1 MNGIERL
8 CADLGLWG
16 MIIIP
21 ISNKSLSEQLSGN
34 DDEFVH
40 RTAYEKVESELEE
53 RQSES
58 EALRG
63 KIAGLENLVSY
74 LKKDKE
80 RLLKETQC
88 LSESLGRVSVELA
101 KLKLENDDLKIVID
115 FAESIL
121 KGSRTLDEYY
131 SKIID
136 ENFANLI

>member
-40 RTAYEKVESELEE
+40 RTAYEKVEAELEE

-74 LKKDKE
+74 LKKDNE

-101 KLKLENDDLKIVID
+101 KLKLENDDLNSKKKIVID

-121 KGSRTLDEYY
+121 KGSRQKWL
-131 SKIID
+131 
-136 ENFANLI
+136 

>member
-1 MNGIERL
+1 MNGIDRL

-16 MIIIP
+16 MLIIP

-40 RTAYEKVESELEE
+40 RTAYEKVEAELEE
-53 RQSES
+53 SQSES

-101 KLKLENDDLKIVID
+101 KLKLENDDLNSKITD
-115 FAESIL
+115 FMESIL
-121 KGSRTLDEYY
+121 KGSR
-131 SKIID
+131 
-136 ENFANLI
+136 

>member
-40 RTAYEKVESELEE
+40 RTAYEKVEAELEE

-74 LKKDKE
+74 LQKDKE

-101 KLKLENDDLKIVID
+101 KLKLENDDLN
-115 FAESIL
+115 
-121 KGSRTLDEYY
+121 
-131 SKIID
+131 SKKK
-136 ENFANLI
+136 L

>member
-1 MNGIERL
+1 MNGIDRL

-40 RTAYEKVESELEE
+40 RTAYEKIEVELEE
-53 RQSES
+53 SQSES

-88 LSESLGRVSVELA
+88 LSESLRRVSVELA
-101 KLKLENDDLKIVID
+101 KLKLENDDLNSKITD
-115 FAESIL
+115 FMESIL
-121 KGSRTLDEYY
+121 KGSRQNGYEMCV
-131 SKIID
+131 
-136 ENFANLI
+136 NHLINNI